1 MVEGLNVTVAHATI
15 NTTERQ
21 NRSPNDERRS
31 LIGGEATNPFS
42 PFRDH

>member
-15 NTTERQ
+15 NTIERQ
-21 NRSPNDERRS
+21 DRSPNDEKTS
-31 LIGGEATNPFS
+31 LVGGEATNPFS